1 MVAQPASVPAARRFV
16 NDALT
21 GWGCETLGEDVGLC
35 VSELATNATLHSGST
50 YFLIELEEHSGAV
63 RVAVTDTGL
72 GSVDV
77 LARQPE
83 LSDAF
88 LDDLTAADAC
98 ATGRGMFLVSA
109 LASAWGIDELPAGKR
124 VWAEFRQELSAPPD
138 ADEADRR
145 AARVTRSPE
154 RMSPV
159 LDPEEWAVVR
169 FRGCPA
175 ALLIAHD
182 DNLAE
187 YTRELQLIGDR
198 LDEPSFQQ
206 LGAVLTGYVAQH
218 AANWDPAR
226 IIAHEAVRDGH
237 ELVDID
243 VLATR
248 DIRPSI
254 QFLRS
259 MVWEAE
265 SLSRQG
271 RLMTLPA
278 AEPVQR
284 LRDWLEGEFL
294 AQIEDAADPLPY
306 PDWLAGVRR

>member
-1 MVAQPASVPAARRFV
+1 MVARPASVPAARRFV
-16 NDALT
+16 SDALT
-21 GWGCETLGEDVGLC
+21 GWGCETLAEDVGLC
-35 VSELATNATLHSGST
+35 VSELATNATLHSAST
-50 YFLIELEEHSGAV
+50 YFQIELEEHSGTIGLAV
-63 RVAVTDTGL
+63 ADAGM

-83 LSDAF
+83 LSDAL
-88 LDDLTAADAC
+88 LDDLTADDAC

-109 LASAWGIDELPAGKR
+109 LATSWGIDELPAGKR
-124 VWAEFRQELSAPPD
+124 VWAEFRPQPSASDGDDPGPV
-138 ADEADRR
+138 
-145 AARVTRSPE
+145 AACVTRSAE
-154 RMSPV
+154 RQAPA
-159 LDPEEWAVVR
+159 LNPEEWAVVR
-169 FRGCPA
+169 FRDCPA

-198 LDEPSFQQ
+198 LAEPSFQQ
-206 LGAVLTGYVAQH
+206 LGAVLAGYVAQH

-226 IIAHEAVRDGH
+226 IIAHEAVRHGR

-248 DIRPSI
+248 DIRASI
-254 QFLRS
+254 RFLRD

-271 RLMTLPA
+271 LLMTLPA

-284 LRDWLEGEFL
+284 LRDWLEGEFF
-294 AQIEDAADPLPY
+294 AQVEDGAEPLPY
-306 PDWLAGVRR
+306 PDWLAGARR

>member
-16 NDALT
+16 KDALHDW
-21 GWGCETLGEDVGLC
+21 GWETVADDIGLC
-35 VSELATNATLHSGST
+35 VSELTTNATLHSGST
-50 YFLIELEEHSGAV
+50 YFHVELVERPGAV
-63 RVAVTDTGL
+63 RLTVADTGM

-88 LDDLTAADAC
+88 LHDLSVEGTA
-98 ATGRGMFLVSA
+98 ATGRGMFLVAA
-109 LASAWGIDELPAGKR
+109 LASRWGIDELPEGKC
-124 VWAEFRQELSAPPD
+124 VWAEFGPGSTPAD
-138 ADEADRR
+138 AADP
-145 AARVTRSPE
+145 AAAHVTRHRPA
-154 RMSPV
+154 PV
-159 LDPEEWAVVR
+159 LDPAEWAVVR
-169 FRGCPA
+169 FRSCPA
-175 ALLIAHD
+175 ALLVAHD

-187 YTRELQLIGDR
+187 FTRELQLIGDR
-198 LDEPSFQQ
+198 LSEPSFQR
-206 LGAVLTGYVAQH
+206 LAAVLSGYVAQH

-226 IIAHEAVRDGH
+226 IIAHEAVRDGR

-248 DIRPSI
+248 GIRASI
-254 QFLRS
+254 GYLRS
-259 MVWEAE
+259 LVNEAE

-294 AQIEDAADPLPY
+294 AQVEDGAEPLPY